1 MKKNNGKRN
10 VQFLAAAALTA
21 ALMAGQ
27 IQPAA
32 VYGSENIQVS
42 SLIPDNVTV
51 EQPVPL
57 SEISLP
63 SSEYG
68 TLSWADESSVPSERV
83 QSYDVVFRP
92 YNAADLSK
100 ISGWDGSSDVI
111 YSSVRVVVSG
121 IEENESQEEEWSEEN
136 NGEASEDQ
144 NDSQWEEENS
154 GTGENDSQE
163 SEDHSTGST
172 DEDAGES
179 KPDGQE
185 NDGTEEDSQQNS
197 NGDSVD
203 KGNNESSGN
212 SQTEG
217 SQQDGDSD
225 SAEENNSQESE
236 DQNAGSKDE
245 DASDSNGN
253 GETEEESQQDGDSNP
268 AEGESQDNAG
278 DKEDMP
284 EAGEKPEPTVT
295 PEATVTPEVSVTP
308 EPTVTPEADKD
319 NIFEQEDQ
327 KDQRPSD
334 LEENLTEEEK
344 EELAA
349 ANHTSN
355 GISVSGINLP
365 WYVQFRATS
374 GEDYQF
380 TNENE
385 ANLFKSYE
393 FELWD
398 LRNNTEYE
406 IPDGEY
412 ISVTVPV
419 KAGYTYTIEHLL
431 DSGAMETIV
440 PSVEG
445 STMVFSTH
453 SFSPFGIAGS
463 KPLVGGEIQ
472 EDGYGDLVPVATV
485 TPTASAGVT
494 AVPEKD
500 DSSSVQKPQDDSKDS
515 DKQTNTSE
523 DSSKEAEEND
533 GSSKSAVNTGDNTMI
548 APFIIL
554 GVVAIVVVG
563 VIIYFRKKK

>member
-163 SEDHSTGST
+163 SEDHSTGFT

-197 NGDSVD
+197 NGDSAD

-284 EAGEKPEPTVT
+284 EAGEKTEPTVT

>member
-100 ISGWDGSSDVI
+100 ILGWDGSSDVI

-179 KPDGQE
+179 NPDGQE

-197 NGDSVD
+197 NGDSAD

>member
-179 KPDGQE
+179 NPDGQE

-197 NGDSVD
+197 NGDSAD

-245 DASDSNGN
+245 DASDFNGN

-284 EAGEKPEPTVT
+284 EAGEKPEP
-295 PEATVTPEVSVTP
+295 TVTPEVSVTP

>member
-1 MKKNNGKRN
+1 M
-10 VQFLAAAALTA
+10 
-21 ALMAGQ
+21 
-27 IQPAA
+27 
-32 VYGSENIQVS
+32 
-42 SLIPDNVTV
+42 

-68 TLSWADESSVPSERV
+68 ILSWADESSVPSERV

-92 YNAADLSK
+92 YNQADLSK

-111 YSSVRVVVSG
+111 YSSVTVVVSG
-121 IEENESQEEEWSEEN
+121 IEENESQEEEWSE
-136 NGEASEDQ
+136 DQ
-144 NDSQWEEENS
+144 DDSQWEEENS
-154 GTGENDSQE
+154 GTEENDSQE
-163 SEDHSTGST
+163 SEDQNTGSEG
-172 DEDAGES
+172 EDTGES
-179 KPDGQE
+179 DSNGQE
-185 NDGTEEDSQQNS
+185 NEGFQQNSGGDSADEDNNNSNGNQQSEEESQQNS
-197 NGDSVD
+197 DS
-203 KGNNESSGN
+203 
-212 SQTEG
+212 T
-217 SQQDGDSD
+217 
-225 SAEENNSQESE
+225 EENGNQESE

-245 DASDSNGN
+245 DTGESNGN
-253 GETEEESQQDGDSNP
+253 GQENGESEGESQQN
-268 AEGESQDNAG
+268 GESQDNAG

-284 EAGEKPEPTVT
+284 ETGEK
-295 PEATVTPEVSVTP
+295 PEVSVTP
-308 EPTVTPEADKD
+308 EPTVTPEVSITPEPTITPEASVTPEPTVTPDADKD

-334 LEENLTEEEK
+334 LEGNLTEEEK

-398 LRNNTEYE
+398 LRNNAEYE

-419 KAGYTYTIEHLL
+419 KEGYTYTIEHLL

>member
-179 KPDGQE
+179 NPDGQE

-197 NGDSVD
+197 NGDSAD

-217 SQQDGDSD
+217 SHQDGDSD

-245 DASDSNGN
+245 DASDFNGN

>member
-179 KPDGQE
+179 NPDGQE

-197 NGDSVD
+197 NGDSAD

-245 DASDSNGN
+245 DASDFNGN

-500 DSSSVQKPQDDSKDS
+500 DSSSVQKPQDGSKDS

>member
-163 SEDHSTGST
+163 SEDHSTGFT

-197 NGDSVD
+197 NGDSAD

>member
-32 VYGSENIQVS
+32 VYGSETIQVS

-111 YSSVRVVVSG
+111 YSSVTVVVSG
-121 IEENESQEEEWSEEN
+121 IEENESQEEKWSEEN
-136 NGEASEDQ
+136 NGETSGDQ

-163 SEDHSTGST
+163 SEDQSTGST
-172 DEDAGES
+172 EEDAGEFN
-179 KPDGQE
+179 PDGQE
-185 NDGTEEDSQQNS
+185 NGGTEEDSQQNS
-197 NGDSVD
+197 DGDSAD
-203 KGNNESSGN
+203 KDNNESSGN

-217 SQQDGDSD
+217 GQQDGDSD
-225 SAEENNSQESE
+225 SEEENNGQESE

-245 DASDSNGN
+245 DAGDSNGN
-253 GETEEESQQDGDSNP
+253 GETEEAPQQDGDSNS

-284 EAGEKPEPTVT
+284 EAGEKPEP
-295 PEATVTPEVSVTP
+295 TVTPEVSVTP

-334 LEENLTEEEK
+334 LEGNLTEEEK

>member
-121 IEENESQEEEWSEEN
+121 IEENESQEEEWSE
-136 NGEASEDQ
+136 DQ
-144 NDSQWEEENS
+144 DDSQWEEENS
-154 GTGENDSQE
+154 GTEENDSQE

-179 KPDGQE
+179 NPDGQE

-197 NGDSVD
+197 NGDSAD

-245 DASDSNGN
+245 DASDFNGN

>member
-144 NDSQWEEENS
+144 NDSQ
-154 GTGENDSQE
+154 E

-197 NGDSVD
+197 NGDSAD

>member
-32 VYGSENIQVS
+32 VYGSETIQVS

-111 YSSVRVVVSG
+111 YSSVTVVVSG
-121 IEENESQEEEWSEEN
+121 IEENESQEEKWSEEN
-136 NGEASEDQ
+136 NGETSGDQ

-163 SEDHSTGST
+163 SEDQSTGST
-172 DEDAGES
+172 EEDAGEFN
-179 KPDGQE
+179 PDGQE
-185 NDGTEEDSQQNS
+185 NGGTEEDSQQNS
-197 NGDSVD
+197 DGDSAD
-203 KGNNESSGN
+203 KDNNESSGN

-217 SQQDGDSD
+217 GQQDGDSD
-225 SAEENNSQESE
+225 SEEENNGQESE

-245 DASDSNGN
+245 DAGDSNGN
-253 GETEEESQQDGDSNP
+253 GETEEAPQQDGDSNS

-284 EAGEKPEPTVT
+284 EAGEKPEP
-295 PEATVTPEVSVTP
+295 TVTPEVSVTP

-334 LEENLTEEEK
+334 LEGNLTEEEK

-419 KAGYTYTIEHLL
+419 KEGYTYTIEHLL

-485 TPTASAGVT
+485 TPTAAAGVT

-500 DSSSVQKPQDDSKDS
+500 DSSSVQKPQDNSKDS
-515 DKQTNTSE
+515 DKQTDTSE

>member
-179 KPDGQE
+179 NPDGQE
-185 NDGTEEDSQQNS
+185 NDGTEEDSHHNS
-197 NGDSVD
+197 NGDSAD

-236 DQNAGSKDE
+236 EQNAGSKDQ

>member
-32 VYGSENIQVS
+32 VYGSETIQVS

-111 YSSVRVVVSG
+111 YSSVTVVVSG
-121 IEENESQEEEWSEEN
+121 IEENESQEEKWSEEN
-136 NGEASEDQ
+136 NGETSGDQ

-163 SEDHSTGST
+163 SEDQSTGST
-172 DEDAGES
+172 EEDAGEFN
-179 KPDGQE
+179 PDGQE
-185 NDGTEEDSQQNS
+185 NGGTEEDSQQNS
-197 NGDSVD
+197 DGDSAD
-203 KGNNESSGN
+203 KDNNESSGN

-217 SQQDGDSD
+217 GQQDGDSD
-225 SAEENNSQESE
+225 SEEENNGQESE

-245 DASDSNGN
+245 DAGDSNGN
-253 GETEEESQQDGDSNP
+253 GETEEAPQQDGDSNS

-284 EAGEKPEPTVT
+284 EAGEKPEP
-295 PEATVTPEVSVTP
+295 TVTPEVSVTP

-344 EELAA
+344 KELAA

>member
-179 KPDGQE
+179 NPDGQE

-197 NGDSVD
+197 NGDSAD

-225 SAEENNSQESE
+225 SAEENKSQESE

>member
-179 KPDGQE
+179 NPDGQE

-197 NGDSVD
+197 NGDSAD

-319 NIFEQEDQ
+319 NIFEQENQ

>member
-179 KPDGQE
+179 NPDGQE

-197 NGDSVD
+197 NGDSAD

-225 SAEENNSQESE
+225 SAEKNNSQESE

-295 PEATVTPEVSVTP
+295 PEATVTPEVSATP

>member
-179 KPDGQE
+179 NPDGQE

-197 NGDSVD
+197 NGDSAD

-236 DQNAGSKDE
+236 DQNAGSK
-245 DASDSNGN
+245 ASDSNGN

>member
-179 KPDGQE
+179 NPDGQE

-197 NGDSVD
+197 NGDSAD

-284 EAGEKPEPTVT
+284 EAGEKPEP
-295 PEATVTPEVSVTP
+295 TVTPEVSVTP

>member
-1 MKKNNGKRN
+1 M
-10 VQFLAAAALTA
+10 AAAALTA

-179 KPDGQE
+179 NPDGQE

-197 NGDSVD
+197 NGDSAD

>member
-1 MKKNNGKRN
+1 M
-10 VQFLAAAALTA
+10 
-21 ALMAGQ
+21 
-27 IQPAA
+27 
-32 VYGSENIQVS
+32 
-42 SLIPDNVTV
+42 

-179 KPDGQE
+179 NPDGQE

-197 NGDSVD
+197 NGDSAD

-284 EAGEKPEPTVT
+284 EAGEKTEPTVT

-319 NIFEQEDQ
+319 NILNRKIRKTSVRQIWKKILQKKKRKSWLLQIIPATGFLCLESICHGMFSSEQPAERITSLQ
-327 KDQRPSD
+327 MKTRPIC
-334 LEENLTEEEK
+334 LNPMNL
-344 EELAA
+344 
-349 ANHTSN
+349 S
-355 GISVSGINLP
+355 
-365 WYVQFRATS
+365 
-374 GEDYQF
+374 
-380 TNENE
+380 
-385 ANLFKSYE
+385 
-393 FELWD
+393 
-398 LRNNTEYE
+398 
-406 IPDGEY
+406 
-412 ISVTVPV
+412 
-419 KAGYTYTIEHLL
+419 
-431 DSGAMETIV
+431 
-440 PSVEG
+440 
-445 STMVFSTH
+445 
-453 SFSPFGIAGS
+453 FGI
-463 KPLVGGEIQ
+463 
-472 EDGYGDLVPVATV
+472 
-485 TPTASAGVT
+485 
-494 AVPEKD
+494 
-500 DSSSVQKPQDDSKDS
+500 
-515 DKQTNTSE
+515 
-523 DSSKEAEEND
+523 
-533 GSSKSAVNTGDNTMI
+533 
-548 APFIIL
+548 
-554 GVVAIVVVG
+554 
-563 VIIYFRKKK
+563 

>member
-197 NGDSVD
+197 NGDSAD

-217 SQQDGDSD
+217 SHQDGDSD

>member
-185 NDGTEEDSQQNS
+185 
-197 NGDSVD
+197 
-203 KGNNESSGN
+203 
-212 SQTEG
+212 
-217 SQQDGDSD
+217 
-225 SAEENNSQESE
+225 
-236 DQNAGSKDE
+236 
-245 DASDSNGN
+245 
-253 GETEEESQQDGDSNP
+253 
-268 AEGESQDNAG
+268 
-278 DKEDMP
+278 
-284 EAGEKPEPTVT
+284 
-295 PEATVTPEVSVTP
+295 
-308 EPTVTPEADKD
+308 
-319 NIFEQEDQ
+319 
-327 KDQRPSD
+327 
-334 LEENLTEEEK
+334 
-344 EELAA
+344 
-349 ANHTSN
+349 
-355 GISVSGINLP
+355 
-365 WYVQFRATS
+365 
-374 GEDYQF
+374 
-380 TNENE
+380 
-385 ANLFKSYE
+385 
-393 FELWD
+393 
-398 LRNNTEYE
+398 
-406 IPDGEY
+406 
-412 ISVTVPV
+412 
-419 KAGYTYTIEHLL
+419 
-431 DSGAMETIV
+431 
-440 PSVEG
+440 
-445 STMVFSTH
+445 
-453 SFSPFGIAGS
+453 
-463 KPLVGGEIQ
+463 
-472 EDGYGDLVPVATV
+472 
-485 TPTASAGVT
+485 
-494 AVPEKD
+494 
-500 DSSSVQKPQDDSKDS
+500 
-515 DKQTNTSE
+515 
-523 DSSKEAEEND
+523 
-533 GSSKSAVNTGDNTMI
+533 
-548 APFIIL
+548 
-554 GVVAIVVVG
+554 
-563 VIIYFRKKK
+563 

>member
-163 SEDHSTGST
+163 SEDHSTGFT

-179 KPDGQE
+179 NPDGQE

-197 NGDSVD
+197 NGDSAD

-245 DASDSNGN
+245 DASDFNGN